1 MQPTRTFNSTPED
14 TILAV
19 SLELA
24 CSAWKVALHDGK
36 REKASIRTVSEAAA
50 SDRLEGAVRIIE
62 DTRSRWGLPAETR
75 VVIVYEAGQDG
86 FWIARSLCQ
95 LGYEAHVCDPGSIP
109 VERHARRAKTDRL
122 DAIKLVLALR
132 AWLRGETDRMHMTTI
147 PPADAEAQRHL
158 ARERGTLQKEI
169 EQHLDR
175 INKLLRTVGCWDGA
189 SVDVVQRLADGTLRC
204 HDGKALPS
212 ELRDRLARECERL
225 VLAEKQFRERE
236 AKLVSE
242 LPTPIQER
250 IANLKQ
256 LKGIGPVGAMRMSL
270 ELFWR
275 RFDNRRQVGSCL
287 GLVPQPYNSGD
298 SQIDQGI
305 SQQGNGR
312 VRSLFIELAWLWLR
326 YQPDSDITKWFNERT
341 QGTGPNKRAKRIAIV
356 AVARRLAIAI
366 WRYIDYGVVPAGAEF
381 KVGGKTVR
389 A

>member
-1 MQPTRTFNSTPED
+1 MQSTRTFNSTPDD
-14 TILAV
+14 TVLAV

-24 CSAWKVALHDGK
+24 RSAWKVALHDGK
-36 REKASIRTVSEAAA
+36 REKASVKTVSEVVA
-50 SDRLEGAVRIIE
+50 SERLKAVVKVI
-62 DTRSRWGLPAETR
+62 DATRARWGLPADIR
-75 VVIVYEAGQDG
+75 VVVVCEAGQDG
-86 FWIARSLCQ
+86 FWIARALRE
-95 LGYEAHVCDPGSIP
+95 LGYEAHVCDPGSVP

-132 AWLRGETDRMHMTTI
+132 AWLRGEADRMHMITI
-147 PPADAEAQRHL
+147 PAADAEAQRHL

-169 EQHLDR
+169 EQHRDR

-189 SVDVVQRLADGTLRC
+189 VDDVAQRLADGMLRC
-204 HDGKALPS
+204 HDGSALPR
-212 ELRDRLARECERL
+212 ELQDRLSRECERL
-225 VLAEKQFRERE
+225 VLAEKQFDERE

-242 LPTPIQER
+242 LPGPIQER
-250 IANLKQ
+250 IANLKR

-275 RFDNRRQVGSCL
+275 RFNNRRQVGACL

-341 QGTGPNKRAKRIAIV
+341 QGTGPNKRARRIAIV

-381 KVGGKTVR
+381 KVGGKAVC